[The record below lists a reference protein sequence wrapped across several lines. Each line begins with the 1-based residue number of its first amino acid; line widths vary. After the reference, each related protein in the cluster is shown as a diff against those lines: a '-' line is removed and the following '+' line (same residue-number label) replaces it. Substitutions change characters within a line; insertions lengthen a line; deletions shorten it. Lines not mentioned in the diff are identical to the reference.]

1 MDVSKHLEKAAEAV
15 KKKNFDY
22 AIELLSQVL
31 QLKPDHG
38 EARRELRHTLV
49 RRAEYKKIPKAIAAL
64 QGAPGRFSI
73 LLGGITK
80 NQNQVILSAEKALRD
95 APRDPGLNK
104 SLAEAL
110 EKAGYLNSAVAVWE
124 FMGDDESIGDEALRR
139 AGALYYQLRQLDK
152 ALGCYEA
159 VLKRTPRDSEA
170 EKMRKNLA
178 AEGVLTSGSYDPT
191 KSSRELA
198 RDKDQVRALEAEN
211 KLVAGED
218 ERSAQRRRL
227 AEALAKDE
235 TNKRARLTLADYHA
249 KGREYKEA
257 IAVLDA
263 GIALDAESY
272 DLRERRGDLTILDLE
287 RQIREC
293 EALAARGDEAAAT
306 DVADLKRE
314 KLAFEIEEYTRRV
327 ADHPTDLDLRFR
339 FARLMLD
346 VGKVDVAIEN
356 LQQSVKDPRRRV
368 DSLLGLGKAFERKGL
383 LDLAKKQLEQAFE
396 AVEAN
401 SERGVEIRY
410 TMACLLER
418 SGDLAGARDRFMS
431 IYERDIHYQDVAAR
445 LERLATQLAPTL
457 QAATAPQAAT
467 SQQAAAAQTS
477 PAAQNPAG
485 PTPSAPPAAAP
496 APVPVALEPSNPP
509 APAAPASVPDRSAP
523 EPESN
528 SDLPPA
534 AGSTYTFKD

>member
-1 MDVSKHLEKAAEAV
+1 MDVSKHLEKAAEAA

-80 NQNQVILSAEKALRD
+80 NPNQVILSAEKALRD

-124 FMGDDESIGDEALRR
+124 FMGDDETIGDEALRR

-159 VLKRTPRDSEA
+159 VLKRSPRDSES

-198 RDKDQVRALEAEN
+198 RDKEQVRALESEN

-235 TNKRARLTLADYHA
+235 TNKRARLTLVDHHA

-263 GIALDAESY
+263 GIALDSESY
-272 DLRERRGDLTILDLE
+272 DLRERRGDLMILDLE

-293 EALAARGDEAAAT
+293 EALASRGDEAATT
-306 DVADLKRE
+306 DLADLKRE
-314 KLAFEIEEYTRRV
+314 KLAFEIEEFTRRV

-339 FARLMLD
+339 YARLMLD

-401 SERGVEIRY
+401 SDRGVEIRY

-418 SGDLAGARDRFMS
+418 AGDLVGARDRFMA

-445 LERLATQLAPTL
+445 LERLAAQIAPTA
-457 QAATAPQAAT
+457 QPVHPAPSTDTAPRSGAT
-467 SQQAAAAQTS
+467 PPSTS
-477 PAAQNPAG
+477 SMA
-485 PTPSAPPAAAP
+485 S
-496 APVPVALEPSNPP
+496 APVPTAQEPSNPP
-509 APAAPASVPDRSAP
+509 APTSPASVPDRSAP
-523 EPESN
+523 EHESN
-528 SDLPPA
+528 SDSPPA

>member
-49 RRAEYKKIPKAIAAL
+49 RRADYKKIPKAIAAL

-73 LLGGITK
+73 LVGGLTR
-80 NQNQVILSAEKALRD
+80 NQNQVILAAEKALRD

-104 SLAEAL
+104 ALAEAL

-124 FMGDDESIGDEALRR
+124 FMGDDEVIGDEALKR
-139 AGALYYQLRQLDK
+139 AGALYYQLRQFDK

-178 AEGVLTSGSYDPT
+178 AEGVLSAGSYDPT

-198 RDKDQVRALEAEN
+198 RDKDQLRALETEN

-227 AEALAKDE
+227 AEALEKDP
-235 TNKRARLTLADYHA
+235 TNKRARLNLVEHHA

-257 IAVLDA
+257 IAALDG
-263 GIALDAESY
+263 GIALDPESY
-272 DLRERRGDLTILDLE
+272 DLRERKGDLTILDFE

-293 EALAARGDEAAAT
+293 ESLAAQGDEAAKT
-306 DVADLKRE
+306 DLADLKRE
-314 KLAFEIEEYTRRV
+314 KLAFEVEEFARRV

-339 FARLMLD
+339 NARLMLE
-346 VGKVDVAIEN
+346 VGKVDTAIEN
-356 LQQSVKDPRRRV
+356 FQQSVKDPRRRV

-383 LDLAKKQLEQAFE
+383 LDLAKKQLDQALE
-396 AVEAN
+396 SVDAN
-401 SERGVEIRY
+401 SDRGVEIRY
-410 TMACLLER
+410 TLACLVER
-418 SGDLAGARDRFMS
+418 AGDLAGARDRFLA

-445 LERLATQLAPTL
+445 LERLA
-457 QAATAPQAAT
+457 
-467 SQQAAAAQTS
+467 
-477 PAAQNPAG
+477 
-485 PTPSAPPAAAP
+485 AAAP
-496 APVPVALEPSNPP
+496 APTPPPQVAAPPVPAPAPISSPTPP
-509 APAAPASVPDRSAP
+509 APPVVDHPAPA
-523 EPESN
+523 PESK
-528 SDLPPA
+528 SDSA
-534 AGSTYTFKD
+534 GSGSTYTFKD